1 MLIEVEKLNYTYAS
15 SEKEKV
21 HALKDVSLN
30 IRQGEFVALVGSSGS
45 GKSTFVRHLN
55 GLIKADSGDIRF
67 QGESIYQKK
76 YPISKLRQKVGL
88 VFQYPEHQLFSR
100 SVLADV
106 AFGPRNM
113 GDSKEE
119 AENKAKAAL
128 EKVGI
133 GEELFKGSPYEL
145 SGGQMRRVAI
155 AGILAME
162 PEVLVLD
169 EPTAGLDPY
178 VRNQLLNLLKKMQK
192 SGVTILLVSHSMEE
206 VANYADRV
214 VVFHS
219 GRICMDGSPEEVF
232 ADKEKIR
239 KAGLEM
245 PQVMEALWQLKEQG
259 IPVHEF
265 TCNEKAATC
274 QIVDIIKKKEA

>member
-21 HALKDVSLN
+21 HALMDVSLN

-119 AENKAKAAL
+119 AENKAKF
-128 EKVGI
+128 EGNVKV
-133 GEELFKGSPYEL
+133 EYEDL
-145 SGGQMRRVAI
+145 TVMGKRA
-155 AGILAME
+155 
-162 PEVLVLD
+162 EVNIDPQTKKLKD
-169 EPTAGLDPY
+169 ATFFDQPY
-178 VRNQLLNLLKKMQK
+178 VIQVKKGK
-192 SGVTILLVSHSMEE
+192 TNEIK
-206 VANYADRV
+206 AN
-214 VVFHS
+214 
-219 GRICMDGSPEEVF
+219 
-232 ADKEKIR
+232 
-239 KAGLEM
+239 
-245 PQVMEALWQLKEQG
+245 
-259 IPVHEF
+259 
-265 TCNEKAATC
+265 
-274 QIVDIIKKKEA
+274 IIKMSLI

>member
-76 YPISKLRQKVGL
+76 YPICKLRRKVGL

-133 GEELFKGSPYEL
+133 GEELFEGSPYEL

-214 VVFHS
+214 VVFNS

-265 TCNEKAATC
+265 TCNEKTAIC

>member
-76 YPISKLRQKVGL
+76 YPICKLRRKVGL

-113 GDSKEE
+113 GDSKEG
-119 AENKAKAAL
+119 AENKAKATL

-133 GEELFKGSPYEL
+133 GEELFEGSPYEL

-214 VVFHS
+214 VVFNS

-265 TCNEKAATC
+265 TCNEKTAIC